1 MPGLTWRAMTPDD
14 LDDVSAVAAVAFPD
28 HFEDRACFANRL
40 ALHPRGC
47 RVLADPTGLSGYLVA
62 YPWRRG
68 RIPPLNS
75 LFDAIPDDADLTYLH
90 DLALLPA
97 MRGAGHARIA
107 VEALADEAA
116 AAGWPALALVAVN
129 AAEAFWTRHGFVT
142 DPAPDL
148 RTKLATYG
156 PDARYMVRLL

>member
-1 MPGLTWRAMTPDD
+1 MPDLIWRAMTPED
-14 LDDVSAVAAVAFPD
+14 LDDVSAVAAVGFPD

-40 ALHPRGC
+40 SLHPQGC
-47 RVLADPTGLSGYLVA
+47 RVLAGETGLAGYIVA

-68 RIPPLNS
+68 AIPPLNS
-75 LFDAIPDDADLTYLH
+75 RIDAIPDDADVIYLH

-97 MRGAGHARIA
+97 TRGAGHARTAI
-107 VEALADEAA
+107 EALSNEAA
-116 AAGWPALALVAVN
+116 AAGWPAVALVAVN

-142 DPAPDL
+142 DPDPDL

-156 PDARYMVRLL
+156 PDARYMVRAL

>member
-14 LDDVSAVAAVAFPD
+14 LDAVSAVAAVAFPN

-40 ALHPRGC
+40 SLHPQGC
-47 RVLADPTGLSGYLVA
+47 RVLADETGLSGYIVA

-75 LFDAIPDDADLTYLH
+75 LIDAVPDDADLTYLH
-90 DLALLPA
+90 DLALLPET
-97 MRGAGHARIA
+97 RGAGHARIA
-107 VEALADEAA
+107 IEALASEAA

-129 AAEAFWTRHGFVT
+129 DAEAFWTRHGFVT

-148 RTKLATYG
+148 SAKLATYG
-156 PDARYMVRLL
+156 PDARYMVRPL

>member
-14 LDDVSAVAAVAFPD
+14 LDGVIAIAAVAFPD

-40 ALHPRGC
+40 SVYPQGC
-47 RVLADPTGLSGYLVA
+47 RVLADETGLSGYIVA

-75 LFDAIPDDADLTYLH
+75 LIDAIPDDAGLVYLH

-97 MRGAGHARIA
+97 TRGAGHARAAI
-107 VEALADEAA
+107 EALAEEARA
-116 AAGWPALALVAVN
+116 EGWPAIALVAVN
-129 AAEAFWTRHGFVT
+129 DAEAFWARQGFVT

-148 RTKLATYG
+148 RAKLAGYG
-156 PDARYMVRLL
+156 PDARYMVRPL